1 MIERESKYK
10 NKRRIY
16 SLIFVIIVL
25 LLSILILRI
34 VLGGDEDTWI
44 CKNGTWI
51 QHGNP
56 SDPMP
61 TTQCE

>member
-1 MIERESKYK
+1 MERQRPYK
-10 NKRRIY
+10 NKRRLYAI
-16 SLIFVIIVL
+16 IFVVIVLILSIIVL
-25 LLSILILRI
+25 RLA
-34 VLGGDEDTWI
+34 LGGDEDTWI

-51 QHGNP
+51 QHGHP

>member
-51 QHGNP
+51 QHGHP

-61 TTQCE
+61 TTQCK